1 MQTAHPTHSTARAT
15 SPAHAEARAVRNL
28 GLCSLGYDNPGM
40 TDPLTADRAESTQP
54 DWSHPPAFSLPRST
68 SRVAFWRR
76 QITSAWRFGVICGF
90 VPGLLMGAGGV
101 ASLITLGRLFGA

>member
-1 MQTAHPTHSTARAT
+1 MQPTTTTTDTR
-15 SPAHAEARAVRNL
+15 HAEAAAVRQL
-28 GLCSLGYDNPGM
+28 GLPAGTEHLGFYTLPG
-40 TDPLTADRAESTQP
+40 DPLPAAQP
-54 DWSHPPAFSLPRST
+54 EWAHPPAISLPRSN

-76 QITSAWRFGVICGF
+76 QITSAWRFGVVCGF